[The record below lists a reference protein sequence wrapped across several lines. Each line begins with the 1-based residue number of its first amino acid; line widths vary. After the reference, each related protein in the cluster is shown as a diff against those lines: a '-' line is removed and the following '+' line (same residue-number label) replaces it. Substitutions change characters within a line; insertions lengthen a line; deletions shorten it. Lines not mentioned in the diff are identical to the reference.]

1 MNSPGI
7 YVHIAENS
15 SKNHLL
21 KRNQPEDERIIII
34 LRIYTL
40 INQKGG
46 VGKTTTA
53 INLGSCIAK
62 HGKRV
67 LIVDMDPQANA
78 TSSLGYDKNDI
89 KFGTYGVLIGTSNIK
104 DEIIPVENFNLS
116 LLPSS
121 PSLSGAEIE
130 LIEFSDREKRLSK
143 ALAEIEDQFD
153 YVMIDCPPSLN
164 QLTINA
170 LIAARN
176 GVIIPVQC
184 EYLALEGLGQLTQ
197 TIYRVKRSYPQVNV
211 RGVVL
216 TMFDG
221 RTRLAMDVVREV
233 RRYFP
238 DKVFQSIIPR
248 SVRLAEA
255 PSYGQPINYYA
266 KDSNAAK
273 AYESLAMEI
282 LTQDK

>member
-1 MNSPGI
+1 MI
-7 YVHIAENS
+7 
-15 SKNHLL
+15 
-21 KRNQPEDERIIII
+21 
-34 LRIYTL
+34 IYTL

-53 INLGSCIAK
+53 INLGACLAK

-78 TSSLGYDKNDI
+78 TSSLGYNKNDV
-89 KFGTYGVLIGTSNIK
+89 KYGTYGVLIGEA
-104 DEIIPVENFNLS
+104 EIEQQILRNDNFNLS
-116 LLPSS
+116 LLPAA
-121 PSLSGAEIE
+121 PALAGAEIE
-130 LIEFSDREKRLSK
+130 LIQLQDRELRLSNALKSVSDR
-143 ALAEIEDQFD
+143 FD
-153 YVMIDCPPSLN
+153 YVLIDCPPSLN

-170 LIAARN
+170 LIAAQN

-184 EYLALEGLGQLTQ
+184 EYLALEGLGQLTK
-197 TIYRVKRSYPQVNV
+197 TIYLVKKNYPQVKV

-255 PSYGQPINYYA
+255 PSYGQPIIYYA

-273 AYESLAMEI
+273 AYESLSMEI

>member
-1 MNSPGI
+1 M
-7 YVHIAENS
+7 
-15 SKNHLL
+15 K
-21 KRNQPEDERIIII
+21 
-34 LRIYTL
+34 IYTL

-53 INLGSCIAK
+53 INLGSCLAK

-78 TSSLGYDKNDI
+78 TSSLGYNKNEI
-89 KFGTYGVLIGTSNIK
+89 KYGTYGVLIGTASI
-104 DEIIPVENFNLS
+104 EQQIIRNDNFKLS
-116 LLPSS
+116 LLPAS

-130 LIEFSDREKRLSK
+130 LIEFPDREKRLSK
-143 ALAEIEDQFD
+143 ALKQVEDQFD
-153 YVMIDCPPSLN
+153 YVLVDCPPSLN

-170 LIAARN
+170 LIAAES

-197 TIYRVKRSYPQVNV
+197 TINRVKRAYPRIKV

-248 SVRLAEA
+248 SIRLAEA

-273 AYESLAMEI
+273 AYESLTMEI

>member
-1 MNSPGI
+1 M
-7 YVHIAENS
+7 
-15 SKNHLL
+15 K
-21 KRNQPEDERIIII
+21 
-34 LRIYTL
+34 IYTL

-53 INLGSCIAK
+53 INLGSSIAA
-62 HGKRV
+62 HDKRV

-78 TSSLGYDKNDI
+78 TSSLGYNKNDI
-89 KFGTYGVLIGTSNIK
+89 RRGTYGVLIGKSSIK
-104 DEIIPVENFNLS
+104 DQILWNENFKLS
-116 LLPSS
+116 LLPAS
-121 PSLSGAEIE
+121 PSLAGAEIE
-130 LIEFSDREKRLSK
+130 LIEFEDREKRLAN
-143 ALAEIEDQFD
+143 ALAQVEDLFD

-164 QLTINA
+164 LLTVNA
-170 LIAARN
+170 LIAAKN

-197 TIYRVKRSYPQVNV
+197 TINRVKRSYPQVNV

-221 RTRLAMDVVREV
+221 RTKLAVDVVREV
-233 RRYFP
+233 RRYFQ

-266 KDSNAAK
+266 KGSNAAK

-282 LTQDK
+282 LTQDI

>member
-1 MNSPGI
+1 MI
-7 YVHIAENS
+7 
-15 SKNHLL
+15 
-21 KRNQPEDERIIII
+21 
-34 LRIYTL
+34 IYTL

-53 INLGSCIAK
+53 INLGACLAK

-78 TSSLGYDKNDI
+78 TSSLGYNKNDV
-89 KFGTYGVLIGTSNIK
+89 KYGTYGVLIGEAAIEQQILRN
-104 DEIIPVENFNLS
+104 DNFNLS
-116 LLPSS
+116 LLPAA
-121 PSLSGAEIE
+121 PALAGAEIE
-130 LIEFSDREKRLSK
+130 LIQLQDRELRLSNALKSVSDR
-143 ALAEIEDQFD
+143 FD
-153 YVMIDCPPSLN
+153 YVLIDCPPSLN

-170 LIAARN
+170 LIAAQN

-184 EYLALEGLGQLTQ
+184 EYLALEGLGQLTK
-197 TIYRVKRSYPQVNV
+197 TIYLVKKNYPQVKV
-211 RGVVL
+211 RGVIL

-255 PSYGQPINYYA
+255 PSYGQPIIYYA

-273 AYESLAMEI
+273 AYESLSMEI